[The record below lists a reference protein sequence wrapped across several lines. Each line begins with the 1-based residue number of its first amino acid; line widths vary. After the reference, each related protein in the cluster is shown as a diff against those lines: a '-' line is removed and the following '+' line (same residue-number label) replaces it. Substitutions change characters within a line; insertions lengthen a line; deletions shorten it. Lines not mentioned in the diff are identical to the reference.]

1 MHANRAL
8 ERTSLQAIRRNADKL
23 CAAVA
28 GLTLAAGLAL
38 AFPNPHYLAILGIAV
53 ALAAVSLGWTALR
66 GGTNSSMVIQ
76 ALVFAGA
83 SVLNM
88 QTSHYAPFSLET
100 PLVLLGVLLM
110 YRNPL
115 PIVLMGASTLLFQFV
130 FIALTEHTLL
140 STVLSSAIMLGL
152 ATALM
157 IPLARRLAV
166 HAALADES
174 VLILSR
180 LHNKGKVNFATPIAA
195 NSKGEISDLAKTFN
209 EYAENMTFVVA
220 GFQML
225 KSDIQEMAQLT
236 EPLGHDHVRQQDE
249 NNAAAHTLREFVS
262 HLGKQTRLGQN
273 TAELSKK
280 MTDDCFD
287 LINELNQSVEQLNKI
302 NKQAFDCNRLVEDL
316 AHDEHEGE
324 VQTRTLQ
331 SLNSAL
337 GHLAERTQQFMTRM
351 DSFKTGLS
359 AIENQSVSVDRA
371 THQWVESGHANQR
384 KGWEVLGILE
394 RMQARTDQVFSVMSN
409 GINTVTRSRDV
420 IKELDRRL
428 ERFEV

>member
-1 MHANRAL
+1 MHANRAI
-8 ERTSLQAIRRNADKL
+8 ERTSLHSIRRNADKL
-23 CAAVA
+23 CAALS

-38 AFPNPHYLAILGIAV
+38 GFPNPHYLAILGLAV
-53 ALAAVSLGWTALR
+53 AMAAVSLGWTALR
-66 GGTNSSMVIQ
+66 GGTHSSMIVQ

-88 QTSHYAPFSLET
+88 YTSHYALFALQT
-100 PLVLLGVLLM
+100 PLMLLGVLLM

-115 PIVLMGASTLLFQFV
+115 PVIVMGASTLLLQFAV
-130 FIALTEHTLL
+130 TALTEHAIHTTTFSNATLFAVA
-140 STVLSSAIMLGL
+140 TV
-152 ATALM
+152 LM
-157 IPLARRLAV
+157 IPLAKRLAV

-180 LHNKGKVNFATPIAA
+180 LHNKGKVNFATPISA

-209 EYAENMTFVVA
+209 EYAENMTFIVA
-220 GFQML
+220 AFQML

-249 NNAAAHTLREFVS
+249 NNAAAATLREFVS

-394 RMQARTDQVFSVMSN
+394 RMQARTDQVFTVMTN
-409 GINTVTRSRDV
+409 GINTVIRSRDV
-420 IKELDRRL
+420 VKELDRRL